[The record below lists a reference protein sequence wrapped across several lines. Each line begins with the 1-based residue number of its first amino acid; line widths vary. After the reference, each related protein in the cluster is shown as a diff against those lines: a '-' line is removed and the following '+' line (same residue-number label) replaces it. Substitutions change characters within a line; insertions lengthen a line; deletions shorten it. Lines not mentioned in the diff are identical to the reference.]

1 MPPAPFAE
9 RRLNDTGMLA
19 MYKLLL
25 CWRYLLK
32 RRLALACVVSITLGV
47 ATLIVVNSVMSG
59 FSTKLK
65 DRLHG
70 MLADLSIEGR
80 YFDGFPN
87 PEARMERIRQSPVG
101 DKIEAMAATMEVMA
115 ILQIP
120 VRGQMMTKFV
130 KVIGIDPKDR
140 AKLGGFAEHLVQQKN
155 HPEPAFKLNPE
166 AERRHHW
173 RYPPVLPPRPESVAG
188 PDGLPPPAPPDSPVF
203 EVACVIVGRNL
214 AFSRDPRTLPG
225 EPLKEHC
232 HLELGD
238 EIILTTMNGEWRPVI
253 KNFAVCDYLKSE
265 MAEYDSTYVYV
276 PLDVLQQLRTM
287 EGRATNIQ
295 IKLKDYA
302 DAPVVVKA
310 LQEMFH
316 PSAYHVETWE
326 EKQGALLEAIN
337 IEKGILNVLLFLI
350 VGVAG
355 FGILAIFSMI
365 VVEKTRDIGILKA
378 LGASNSGVMK
388 IFLAYGLLLGLIGA
402 AFGTGLGLLI
412 TTNVNEIEGWIAGR
426 TGHQIFNRQ
435 VYYFTEIPVHIQPWM
450 VLTVNGGALAIAVV
464 FSILP
469 ALRAALLHPVRALR
483 YE

>member
-1 MPPAPFAE
+1 MGDEGVSPV
-9 RRLNDTGMLA
+9 
-19 MYKLLL
+19 YKLLL

-32 RRLALACVVSITLGV
+32 RRLAFICVGSITLGV

-70 MLADLSIEGR
+70 LLADVLIEGR
-80 YFDGFPN
+80 YFDGFPGV
-87 PEARMERIRQSPVG
+87 EAKMRRIRESPVG

-115 ILQIP
+115 ILQFQ
-120 VRGQMMTKFV
+120 VHGQMVTKFV

-140 AKLGGFAEHLVQQKN
+140 ARLGGFAEHLVEQK
-155 HPEPAFKLNPE
+155 HSPEPAFKLSPE
-166 AERRHHW
+166 AERRHRW
-173 RYPPVLPPRPESVAG
+173 RY
-188 PDGLPPPAPPDSPVF
+188 PPPAPPRPDLPTNPDELPPPDAPESPPFV
-203 EVACVIVGRNL
+203 VACAMVGRNL
-214 AFSRDPRTLPG
+214 AFSRDPRTKAG
-225 EPLKEHC
+225 EPIRELC
-232 HLELGD
+232 HVELGD
-238 EIILTTMNGEWRPVI
+238 EIILSTVNGEWRPVM

-287 EGRATNIQ
+287 EGRVNSIQ
-295 IKLKDYA
+295 LKLKNYA
-302 DAPVVVKA
+302 DAPAVVKA
-310 LQEMFH
+310 LNEMFP
-316 PSAYHVETWE
+316 PSVYVVETWE

-337 IEKGILNVLLFLI
+337 IERGILNVLLFLI

-378 LGASNSGVMK
+378 LGASNAGVLK
-388 IFLAYGLLLGLIGA
+388 IFLGYGLLLGLVGA

-412 TTNVNEIEGWIAGR
+412 TTHVNEIEGWIAGR
-426 TGHQIFNRQ
+426 TGHEIFNRK
-435 VYYFTEIPVHIQPWM
+435 VYYFTEIPVHIQAST
-450 VLTVNGGALAIAVV
+450 VLAVNGGALAIAVL